1 MKLRERQSSSRDL
14 RTRASCHLA
23 HVCVVLAT
31 IIVAW
36 PIHAWADCSLTA
48 TGNVPLDDLGP
59 GTYQGFQG
67 GLYPNG
73 ANTRPPG
80 HDAAGLAIAS
90 QILPLDSSG
99 NPDSTN
105 GKIVFISVGMSNTSH
120 EFGTEFPEG
129 FMPRAYADPS
139 KNPQLVIVDGAQAG
153 FPAPDWLDV
162 NAPVWTTVDERL
174 AEAGVTPSQVQVAW
188 IKQAL
193 PNPATYGTFPAH
205 AQALQAD
212 LEIIARNLKSR
223 YPNIRLTY
231 LSSRTRAYTDDLPTL
246 NPEPFAYE
254 SGFSVKWT
262 IADQIEGLGNLNFDP
277 TKGAVVA
284 PYLCWGP
291 YLWTDGLDP
300 RSDGFTWACSDVLAT
315 DFTHPSETGVA
326 KVADQLLAFFKTDP
340 TATPWFLKKM
350 AGRVPPSLTAAAAT
364 PSNGTTNLNVQ
375 FNSAATDPDGTI
387 AAYIWTFDDG
397 TFSYSQDPLKTFLAP
412 GTYNAHLTVT
422 DNVGDFAVAT
432 VPVTVGTAPF
442 LNVSTRVQVDTVEHV
457 LIGGFIVG
465 GSGAK
470 QVMLRAIGPSLTND
484 GVPGVLADPA
494 LELHNASGATIATND
509 NWQTTQLGGVIT
521 SNQVA
526 EIQASGLAPT
536 NAAESAIL
544 ATLNP
549 GDYTAIVSG
558 VNNTSGVGLV
568 EAYDLEPAAPAKL
581 ANISARGF
589 VQTGADVLIGGFIV
603 GGPDSAKVLVRALGP
618 SLIPFG
624 ISGALADPTL
634 ELLNANGALIMSN
647 DNWKDTQQAEIQ
659 ATGIPPLNDAESAI
673 VATVS
678 PGNYT
683 AIVAGKNNS
692 AGIGLVEVYKLQ

>member
-1 MKLRERQSSSRDL
+1 MKLRERPSSSRDL

-23 HVCVVLAT
+23 CVCVVLAA

-36 PIHAWADCSLTA
+36 PIFARADCSLTS

-59 GTYQGFQG
+59 GMYQGFEG

-90 QILPLDSSG
+90 QILPLNSSG
-99 NPDSTN
+99 NPDSIN

-120 EFGTEFPEG
+120 EFGSDFPEG
-129 FMPRAYADPS
+129 FKPRADSDAS
-139 KNPQLVIVDGAQAG
+139 KNPQLVIVDGAQG
-153 FPAPDWLDV
+153 GMDAPKWLDV
-162 NAPVWTTVDERL
+162 NAAPWTVLDQRL
-174 AEAGVTPSQVQVAW
+174 ATAGVTPSQVQVVW

-193 PNPATYGTFPAH
+193 ANPLQYGAFPAH
-205 AQALQAD
+205 AQVLQTD
-212 LEIIARNLKSR
+212 LEIIARDLKSR
-223 YPNIRLTY
+223 YPNIRLAY
-231 LSSRTRAYTDDLPTL
+231 LSSRTRAYTNDPPSL

-254 SGFSVKWT
+254 SGFSVEWT
-262 IADQIEGLGNLNFDP
+262 IADQIDGLGNLNFDLI
-277 TKGAVVA
+277 KGAVVA

-291 YLWTDGLDP
+291 YLWTDGLNP
-300 RSDGFTWACSDVLAT
+300 RSDGFTWACSDLES
-315 DFTHPSETGVA
+315 DFVHPSATGVA

-340 TATPWFLKKM
+340 IATPWFLKKM
-350 AGRVPPSLTAAAAT
+350 TGRLPPSLTAAAAT
-364 PSNGTTNLNVQ
+364 PSNGTTNLTVQ
-375 FNSAATDPDGTI
+375 FNSAATDSDGTI

-397 TFSYSQDPLKTFLAP
+397 TYSYSQDPLKKFLAP
-412 GTYNAHLTVT
+412 GTYDAHLTIT
-422 DNVGDFAVAT
+422 DNAGDFTTTT
-432 VPVTVGTAPF
+432 VPVTVGTAPL
-442 LNVSTRVQVDTVEHV
+442 LNVSTRVQVGTAEHV

-470 QVMLRAIGPSLTND
+470 QVLLRAIGPSLTNV
-484 GVPGVLADPA
+484 GVAGVLSDPT
-494 LELHNASGATIATND
+494 LELHNSSGAIIATND

-544 ATLNP
+544 ATINP

-558 VNNTSGVGLV
+558 VNNTTGVALV

-589 VQTGADVLIGGFIV
+589 IQTGADVLIGGFIS

-618 SLIPFG
+618 SLALFG
-624 ISGALADPTL
+624 VSGALSDPTL

-659 ATGIPPLNDAESAI
+659 ATGIAPLNDAESAI

-678 PGNYT
+678 PGDYT
-683 AIVAGKNNS
+683 AIVTGKNNGT
-692 AGIGLVEVYKLQ
+692 GIGLVEVYKLQ